1 MKATEILLYLL
12 MSKFSKSK
20 TVLLKQKLQIILII
34 RHNNA
39 ELEKVLG

>member
-1 MKATEILLYLL
+1 MKAIQILLYLL

-20 TVLLKQKLQIILII
+20 AVLLKQKLQIILII

-39 ELEKVLG
+39 KPEKVLG